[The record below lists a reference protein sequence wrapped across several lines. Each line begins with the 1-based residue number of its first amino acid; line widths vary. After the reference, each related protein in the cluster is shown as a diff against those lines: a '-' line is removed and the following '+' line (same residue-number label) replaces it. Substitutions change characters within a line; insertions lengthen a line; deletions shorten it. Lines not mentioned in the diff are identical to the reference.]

1 MKFKFQNP
9 VFREGMQQTIRIL
22 DKPLLRFFD
31 VLDKK
36 GNNLGQGMIY
46 SKESYKIK
54 DLPENVISMSHD
66 PECQTRDGLAGCLQ
80 EFYPDST
87 VNSIV
92 TVIWFKFIP
101 KKRRIG
107 CCQFEDKKIRF
118 KEEHGYCNEEKGCF

>member
-1 MKFKFQNP
+1 MNLKFQNP
-9 VFREGMQQTIRIL
+9 VFRRGMQQTIRLGENAVRGRFFGIL
-22 DKPLLRFFD
+22 DKEG
-31 VLDKK
+31 KE
-36 GNNLGQGMIY
+36 LGEGLVY

-54 DLPENVISMSHD
+54 DLPENIISMSHD

-101 KKRRIG
+101 RSAWKDEI
-107 CCQFEDKKIRF
+107 C
-118 KEEHGYCNEEKGCF
+118 